1 MGSFESGHLA
11 FISPPEDKPIAFDW
25 RESELYPGDVVF
37 TVTEPKGNVV
47 LVLEQDIQGYFES
60 QFGEAEEIR

>member
-1 MGSFESGHLA
+1 MFDELPR
-11 FISPPEDKPIAFDW
+11 FLLEPPEDKPIAFDW

-37 TVTEPKGNVV
+37 TVTELNGSIV
-47 LVLEQDIQGYFES
+47 LVLEDDLQNYFES